1 MFRVQGTFEEPE
13 IDEAGVVIKDDL
25 GHFWVFGSNEEEALV
40 NAQTVLKAEEI
51 QVTRVGVFPIRFL
64 FSFLI
69 VFPRNFQTD
78 QSAFEFLLM
87 F

>member
-51 QVTRVGVFPIRFL
+51 QVTRVGVFPIRFCSL
-64 FSFLI
+64 F
-69 VFPRNFQTD
+69 
-78 QSAFEFLLM
+78 
-87 F
+87 